1 MILSDLRSYLQQQHR
16 VTLND
21 LVIHFHID
29 ADALRGMLGK
39 WISKGKVRQLPVNN
53 TACGSSCCK
62 CDPLLAEIYEWV
74 DEIAP
79 LSSPPTPPDMR
90 FSSSNG

>member
-1 MILSDLRSYLQQQHR
+1 MILSDLRQYLQDRRR

-21 LVIHFHID
+21 LVTHFHID

-39 WISKGKVRQLPVNN
+39 WISKGKVRQLPVNSA
-53 TACGSSCCK
+53 ACGSTCCK

-74 DEIAP
+74 D
-79 LSSPPTPPDMR
+79 
-90 FSSSNG
+90 GG